1 MSSIRL
7 SRRKVL
13 SAAALFGILDAVGFN
28 VLPASASPSP
38 IGVHDASNSAQ
49 SAVPQPVFFKR
60 GHKLETGFQAEI
72 RSPLLGEIRA
82 LRIRMPDR
90 QKAAL
95 KGVHVLYLLD
105 GETFFAAAAAYAQWL
120 EQSRLGIIGGV
131 MVAGIVNKENR
142 TRDLTP
148 SASAADRQGRLD
160 PAATLQGGGAGRF
173 LDFITGELRQ
183 SVEAQLPDGM
193 RILRRTLIG
202 HSFGGL
208 FTVNAVLTQP
218 HAFDDFIAADPSFW
232 WDQRRLIQKAA
243 ADGLGDKAAA
253 GPGRRLYLGF
263 ATKPRKDR
271 TASAER
277 PAAGARL
284 SADPLVSDFIG
295 KLESQGMQVRRQDFP
310 DEVHGTVMFPAL
322 FDALKHFYT
331 RELS

>member
-13 SAAALFGILDAVGFN
+13 SAAALFGSLDAVGFN

-38 IGVHDASNSAQ
+38 IGVHDASKSAQ

-120 EQSRLGIIGGV
+120 EQSRLGTIGGV
-131 MVAGIVNKENR
+131 MVVGIENKENR

-148 SASAADRQGRLD
+148 SASTADRQGRLD
-160 PAATLQGGGAGRF
+160 PAASLQGGGAGRF

-243 ADGLGDKAAA
+243 ADGLGDKAAT

-271 TASAER
+271 TASADR
-277 PAAGARL
+277 PAAGG
-284 SADPLVSDFIG
+284 SLVSRSIG
-295 KLESQGMQVRRQDFP
+295 LRLYWQNSVSRHAGAPKGFSG
-310 DEVHGTVMFPAL
+310 
-322 FDALKHFYT
+322 
-331 RELS
+331 

>member
-1 MSSIRL
+1 MSSIGF

-13 SAAALFGILDAVGFN
+13 FSAALLGSLDAVGFN

-38 IGVHDASNSAQ
+38 IGVHDASHSVQ

-72 RSPLLGEIRA
+72 RSPLHGEIRT

-120 EQSRLGIIGGV
+120 EQSRLGTIGGV
-131 MVAGIVNKENR
+131 MVVGIENKENR

-148 SASAADRQGRLD
+148 SASTADRQGRLD
-160 PAATLQGGGAGRF
+160 PAASLQGGGAGRF

-183 SVEAQLPDGM
+183 TVEAQLPDGM
-193 RILRRTLIG
+193 RIIHRTLIG

-218 HAFDDFIAADPSFW
+218 MHLMTLLRRIRAFGGISADSFKK
-232 WDQRRLIQKAA
+232 RRLTAWA
-243 ADGLGDKAAA
+243 TRLLPARDGGSISALPQSRA
-253 GPGRRLYLGF
+253 
-263 ATKPRKDR
+263 R
-271 TASAER
+271 TA
-277 PAAGARL
+277 PAVL
-284 SADPLVSDFIG
+284 SGRQRGLACQQIHWSQTLLANFSLKACRCADRISQMRCTEPLC
-295 KLESQGMQVRRQDFP
+295 SQPCLM
-310 DEVHGTVMFPAL
+310 L
-322 FDALKHFYT
+322 
-331 RELS
+331 

>member
-131 MVAGIVNKENR
+131 MVVGIVNKENR

-243 ADGLGDKAAA
+243 ADGLGDKAASPVPLSRA
-253 GPGRRLYLGF
+253 
-263 ATKPRKDR
+263 
-271 TASAER
+271 R
-277 PAAGARL
+277 PAQPVLSGRQRGLACQQIHWSQTLLANLSLKACRCADKIFRMRCTERL
-284 SADPLVSDFIG
+284 C
-295 KLESQGMQVRRQDFP
+295 SQPFLM
-310 DEVHGTVMFPAL
+310 L
-322 FDALKHFYT
+322 
-331 RELS
+331 

>member
-1 MSSIRL
+1 M
-7 SRRKVL
+7 
-13 SAAALFGILDAVGFN
+13 
-28 VLPASASPSP
+28 
-38 IGVHDASNSAQ
+38 
-49 SAVPQPVFFKR
+49 
-60 GHKLETGFQAEI
+60 
-72 RSPLLGEIRA
+72 LGEIRA

-120 EQSRLGIIGGV
+120 EQSRLGTIGGV
-131 MVAGIVNKENR
+131 MVVGIENKENR

-148 SASAADRQGRLD
+148 SASTADRQGRLD
-160 PAATLQGGGAGRF
+160 PAASLQGGGAGRF

-232 WDQRRLIQKAA
+232 WDQRRLIQKRRQTAWA
-243 ADGLGDKAAA
+243 TRLLPARDGGSISASPLSRARTVQPVLIGRQRGLACQQIHWSQTLLAKFSLKAC
-253 GPGRRLYLGF
+253 RC
-263 ATKPRKDR
+263 
-271 TASAER
+271 AER
-277 PAAGARL
+277 IFRMRCTE
-284 SADPLVSDFIG
+284 PLC
-295 KLESQGMQVRRQDFP
+295 SQPCLM
-310 DEVHGTVMFPAL
+310 L
-322 FDALKHFYT
+322 
-331 RELS
+331 

>member
-13 SAAALFGILDAVGFN
+13 SAAALFGSLDAVGFN

-38 IGVHDASNSAQ
+38 IGVHDASKSAQ

-120 EQSRLGIIGGV
+120 EQSRLGTIGGV
-131 MVAGIVNKENR
+131 MVVGIENKENR

-148 SASAADRQGRLD
+148 SAS
-160 PAATLQGGGAGRF
+160 
-173 LDFITGELRQ
+173 TGQ
-183 SVEAQLPDGM
+183 
-193 RILRRTLIG
+193 IG
-202 HSFGGL
+202 K
-208 FTVNAVLTQP
+208 AVW
-218 HAFDDFIAADPSFW
+218 I
-232 WDQRRLIQKAA
+232 RRLRCKAA
-243 ADGLGDKAAA
+243 EQGVFWISSPVNFVRVSKRSFLTAC
-253 GPGRRLYLGF
+253 GF
-263 ATKPRKDR
+263 FA
-271 TASAER
+271 
-277 PAAGARL
+277 
-284 SADPLVSDFIG
+284 
-295 KLESQGMQVRRQDFP
+295 VR
-310 DEVHGTVMFPAL
+310 
-322 FDALKHFYT
+322 
-331 RELS
+331 

>member
-1 MSSIRL
+1 MSSIRF

-13 SAAALFGILDAVGFN
+13 SAAALLGSFDAVGFH

-38 IGVHDASNSAQ
+38 IGVHDASHSVQ
-49 SAVPQPVFFKR
+49 SAVPQAVFFKR

-120 EQSRLGIIGGV
+120 EQSRLGTIGGV
-131 MVAGIVNKENR
+131 MVVGIENKDNR

-160 PAATLQGGGAGRF
+160 PSASPQGGGAGRF

-183 SVEAQLPDGM
+183 TVEAQLPDGSL
-193 RILRRTLIG
+193 LRRALYRQCSA
-202 HSFGGL
+202 HS
-208 FTVNAVLTQP
+208 AP
-218 HAFDDFIAADPSFW
+218 CI
-232 WDQRRLIQKAA
+232 
-243 ADGLGDKAAA
+243 
-253 GPGRRLYLGF
+253 
-263 ATKPRKDR
+263 
-271 TASAER
+271 
-277 PAAGARL
+277 
-284 SADPLVSDFIG
+284 
-295 KLESQGMQVRRQDFP
+295 
-310 DEVHGTVMFPAL
+310 
-322 FDALKHFYT
+322 
-331 RELS
+331 

>member
-131 MVAGIVNKENR
+131 MVVGIVNKENR

-148 SASAADRQGRLD
+148 SASAADR
-160 PAATLQGGGAGRF
+160 
-173 LDFITGELRQ
+173 
-183 SVEAQLPDGM
+183 
-193 RILRRTLIG
+193 
-202 HSFGGL
+202 
-208 FTVNAVLTQP
+208 
-218 HAFDDFIAADPSFW
+218 
-232 WDQRRLIQKAA
+232 
-243 ADGLGDKAAA
+243 
-253 GPGRRLYLGF
+253 
-263 ATKPRKDR
+263 
-271 TASAER
+271 
-277 PAAGARL
+277 
-284 SADPLVSDFIG
+284 
-295 KLESQGMQVRRQDFP
+295 
-310 DEVHGTVMFPAL
+310 
-322 FDALKHFYT
+322 
-331 RELS
+331 

>member
-1 MSSIRL
+1 MSSIGF

-13 SAAALFGILDAVGFN
+13 FSAALLGSLDAVGFN

-38 IGVHDASNSAQ
+38 IGVHDASHSVQ

-72 RSPLLGEIRA
+72 RSPLHGEIRT

-120 EQSRLGIIGGV
+120 EQSRLGTIGGV
-131 MVAGIVNKENR
+131 MVVGIENKENR

-148 SASAADRQGRLD
+148 SASTADRQGRLD
-160 PAATLQGGGAGRF
+160 PAASLQGGGAGRF

-183 SVEAQLPDGM
+183 TVEAQLPDGM
-193 RILRRTLIG
+193 RIIHRTLIG

-208 FTVNAVLTQP
+208 FTVRPGT
-218 HAFDDFIAADPSFW
+218 AALS
-232 WDQRRLIQKAA
+232 RLCHKAA
-243 ADGLGDKAAA
+243 P
-253 GPGRRLYLGF
+253 GPH
-263 ATKPRKDR
+263 
-271 TASAER
+271 
-277 PAAGARL
+277 
-284 SADPLVSDFIG
+284 
-295 KLESQGMQVRRQDFP
+295 RQC
-310 DEVHGTVMFPAL
+310 
-322 FDALKHFYT
+322 
-331 RELS
+331 

>member
-1 MSSIRL
+1 MSSTRL

-13 SAAALFGILDAVGFN
+13 SAAALFGSLDAVGFN
-28 VLPASASPSP
+28 ALPASASPSP

-49 SAVPQPVFFKR
+49 SAVPQPVFFKT

-120 EQSRLGIIGGV
+120 EQSRLGTIGGV
-131 MVAGIVNKENR
+131 MVVGIENKENR

-148 SASAADRQGRLD
+148 SASTADRQGRLD
-160 PAATLQGGGAGRF
+160 PAASLQGGGAGRF

-202 HSFGGL
+202 HSFG
-208 FTVNAVLTQP
+208 A
-218 HAFDDFIAADPSFW
+218 H
-232 WDQRRLIQKAA
+232 
-243 ADGLGDKAAA
+243 
-253 GPGRRLYLGF
+253 
-263 ATKPRKDR
+263 
-271 TASAER
+271 SA
-277 PAAGARL
+277 PC
-284 SADPLVSDFIG
+284 I
-295 KLESQGMQVRRQDFP
+295 
-310 DEVHGTVMFPAL
+310 
-322 FDALKHFYT
+322 
-331 RELS
+331 

>member
-13 SAAALFGILDAVGFN
+13 SAAALFGSLDAVGFN

-38 IGVHDASNSAQ
+38 IGVHDASKSAQ

-120 EQSRLGIIGGV
+120 EQSRLGTIGGV
-131 MVAGIVNKENR
+131 MVVGIENKENR

-148 SASAADRQGRLD
+148 SASTADRRKKWSSRTSP
-160 PAATLQGGGAGRF
+160 PAPRATSSRRRRSPVRWSPNGA
-173 LDFITGELRQ
+173 
-183 SVEAQLPDGM
+183 
-193 RILRRTLIG
+193 
-202 HSFGGL
+202 
-208 FTVNAVLTQP
+208 
-218 HAFDDFIAADPSFW
+218 
-232 WDQRRLIQKAA
+232 
-243 ADGLGDKAAA
+243 
-253 GPGRRLYLGF
+253 
-263 ATKPRKDR
+263 
-271 TASAER
+271 
-277 PAAGARL
+277 
-284 SADPLVSDFIG
+284 
-295 KLESQGMQVRRQDFP
+295 
-310 DEVHGTVMFPAL
+310 
-322 FDALKHFYT
+322 
-331 RELS
+331 

>member
-1 MSSIRL
+1 MSSIRF

-13 SAAALFGILDAVGFN
+13 SAAALLGSFDAVGFH

-38 IGVHDASNSAQ
+38 IGVHGASHSVQ
-49 SAVPQPVFFKR
+49 SAVPQAVFFKR

-120 EQSRLGIIGGV
+120 EQSRLGTIGGV
-131 MVAGIVNKENR
+131 MVVGIENKDNR

-148 SASAADRQGRLD
+148 SASAAGRQGRLD
-160 PAATLQGGGAGRF
+160 PSASPQGGGAGRF

-183 SVEAQLPDGM
+183 TVEAQLPDGM

-202 HSFGGL
+202 HSFGGSLPSMQCSLSPMHLMTLLRRIRAFGGISADL
-208 FTVNAVLTQP
+208 FKK
-218 HAFDDFIAADPSFW
+218 
-232 WDQRRLIQKAA
+232 RRQTAWATRLLPAR
-243 ADGLGDKAAA
+243 DGGSISALPLSRA
-253 GPGRRLYLGF
+253 
-263 ATKPRKDR
+263 R
-271 TASAER
+271 TAQPVLSGRQRGLACQQIHWS
-277 PAAGARL
+277 PAL
-284 SADPLVSDFIG
+284 SANFSLKACRCADRISPMRCTEQLC
-295 KLESQGMQVRRQDFP
+295 SQPFLM
-310 DEVHGTVMFPAL
+310 L
-322 FDALKHFYT
+322 
-331 RELS
+331 

>member
-13 SAAALFGILDAVGFN
+13 SAAALFGSLDAVGFN

-38 IGVHDASNSAQ
+38 ISVHDASNSAQ

-120 EQSRLGIIGGV
+120 EQSRLGTIGGV
-131 MVAGIVNKENR
+131 MVVGIENKENR

-232 WDQRRLIQKAA
+232 
-243 ADGLGDKAAA
+243 LG
-253 GPGRRLYLGF
+253 GPAQTHSKSGGRRLGRQGCCR
-263 ATKPRKDR
+263 PG
-271 TASAER
+271 TAALS
-277 PAAGARL
+277 RL
-284 SADPLVSDFIG
+284 C
-295 KLESQGMQVRRQDFP
+295 
-310 DEVHGTVMFPAL
+310 H
-322 FDALKHFYT
+322 
-331 RELS
+331 